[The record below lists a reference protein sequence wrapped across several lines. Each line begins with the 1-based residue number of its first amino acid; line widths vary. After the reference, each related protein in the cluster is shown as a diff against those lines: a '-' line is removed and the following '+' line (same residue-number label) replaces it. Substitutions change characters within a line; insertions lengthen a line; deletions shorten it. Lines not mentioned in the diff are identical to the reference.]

1 MKADWQEKLRIPADR
16 LEAVNQLICGGD
28 SRPIKAFLD
37 VVAKY
42 GTIDEINA
50 KAREAGSLDH
60 QMRRLREL
68 GSPYVA
74 DLEWLAAQRDAKAF
88 VSMDEYRR
96 ARLGATKKTFDDSFA
111 VTLEVSALQY
121 FPWIIPEAQQAIDRK
136 ELMPSRFI
144 RVRNMKEQVE
154 DHDVIAVGAAMNIVG
169 ASHVE
174 TLDTKGVDGSN
185 VHLGGPATIT
195 GYFGGVGQPNDH
207 ALQWVDEFLG
217 FYTKYGVRQVLNVN
231 AGTILLALMLHKLG
245 VDNEFKIS
253 VFMGIDNPYALLST
267 LTLAKL
273 FSSDDGKTP
282 LIGFNFSN
290 SVNNETIELSAEIRG
305 QYGFEDIVR
314 FEHHIIETWK
324 SIVVQPYDRRA
335 ELIEVAKKVR
345 NISAKHEG
353 GDVEVEKTREHPSDI
368 LDYFV
373 PKQGVLDQGLWEPM
387 LRNYL
392 DKHDAVNHTA
402 RTLTE
407 NGISVKAARNLHH
420 R

>member
-1 MKADWQEKLRIPADR
+1 
-16 LEAVNQLICGGD
+16 
-28 SRPIKAFLD
+28 
-37 VVAKY
+37 
-42 GTIDEINA
+42 
-50 KAREAGSLDH
+50 
-60 QMRRLREL
+60 
-68 GSPYVA
+68 
-74 DLEWLAAQRDAKAF
+74 
-88 VSMDEYRR
+88 
-96 ARLGATKKTFDDSFA
+96 
-111 VTLEVSALQY
+111 VTLEDSALQY

-136 ELMPSRFI
+136 ELMPARYI

-154 DHDVIAVGAAMNIVG
+154 DHDVIAVGAAMNVIG
-169 ASHVE
+169 ATWVE

-207 ALQWVDEFLG
+207 ALMWVDEFLG

-245 VDNEFKIS
+245 IENEFKIS
-253 VFMGIDNPYALLST
+253 VFMGIDNPYSLLST

-273 FSSDDGKTP
+273 FSSDDGRTP

-290 SVNNETIELSAEIRG
+290 SVSNETIELSAEIRA

-324 SIVVQPYDRRA
+324 SIVVQPYDRRN
-335 ELIEVAKKVR
+335 ELVEVAKKVR

-353 GDVEVEKTREHPSDI
+353 GDVEVEPTREHPSDI

-373 PKQGVLDQGLWEPM
+373 PKKDVQANGLWEPL

-402 RTLTE
+402 RLLTD
-407 NGISVKAARNLHH
+407 NGIAVKAASRLHS